1 LSVEKY
7 LKVLGLSSQATDRD
21 IKKAYWSLSKKY
33 HPDINKSSDA
43 KEKFLE
49 INEAYHYLV
58 ESPIKEKEWII
69 GDNLEEERRNKAR
82 AYAWRKYQAEQKRQ
96 IQLMEKL
103 LRYYT
108 YSSFLIILTN
118 ILFLI
123 DYTLPKQ
130 QENINIV
137 SVDKVYE
144 NVGGIK
150 YHTFDD
156 IEFLNVTLRF
166 DAGLIDYD
174 HLYKEISVSRT
185 AIWNKI
191 ISINLEEREIKPISN
206 FYTINK
212 FFSVVMII
220 IFSVFFFTSNS
231 DAKLTLALTSI
242 IGFFIQIILYFSY

>member
-1 LSVEKY
+1 MSVEKY
-7 LKVLGLSSQATDRD
+7 LAVLGLSSQATDSD
-21 IKKAYWSLSKKY
+21 IKKAYRSLSKKY
-33 HPDINKSSDA
+33 HPDINKSPDA

-49 INEAYHYLV
+49 VNEAYHYLV

-69 GDNLEEERRNKAR
+69 GDNLEEEWRNKAR
-82 AYAWRKYQAEQKRQ
+82 KYAWRKYQAEQKMQ

-103 LRYYT
+103 LKHYT
-108 YSSFLIILTN
+108 YSSFFIILIN

-123 DYTLPKQ
+123 DLTLPKQ
-130 QENINIV
+130 QESINILT
-137 SVDKVYE
+137 VDKVYE

-156 IEFLNVTLRF
+156 IEFSNVTLRF
-166 DAGLIDYD
+166 DAGLIEYD
-174 HLYKEISVSRT
+174 RLNKQITVSRT

-212 FFSVVMII
+212 FLSVVMII
-220 IFSVFFFTSNS
+220 ILAVFFYTSSS
-231 DAKLTLALTSI
+231 DVKLTLSLTSI
-242 IGFFIQIILYFSY
+242 IGFIIQVILYFSY